1 MNNKSTSLLLALFA
15 FSFQPAFGASVG
27 TSFTYQGR
35 LTSGTNAPSG
45 LYDMTFSIWSA
56 STGATQV
63 VNTLTNPAVGVTNG
77 LFTAT
82 LDFGSAVFD
91 GSARWLEVGVRTNGS
106 GTFLTL
112 SPRQALAATPYA
124 QYAPGAGVASAVVAG
139 GVTTS
144 MLADGAVTTAKIG
157 PAAVTSSNIDDGGS
171 VAYEGFTGTARSLST
186 AETLPFSA
194 LSPVTVN
201 GGIPPSFTFTLDGET
216 FGTAIGFVGHEAISE
231 PYEFV
236 VEVIAEP
243 GALNPDTQL
252 ARQGRLTFVRGS
264 VANSFAGVVTGCAS
278 SSYDGT
284 SALYTFRLEPALS
297 YLTLSTDYKVSQ
309 NIKVPDLVTSLY
321 STLASDTLT
330 LTLSGSYSSRESIIQ
345 YGESGLNFF
354 SRLLEDEGIFYFF
367 QQGSGA
373 PALVLGDSA
382 PAFPAAPFGSLRYYG
397 DQAVDLPIGA
407 VFVRTFQRSTRNS
420 TRVSTIRDYDFE
432 KPTLQLQGKRDGVL
446 GQGEDY
452 QFGSPWK
459 TPADLS
465 SQASRREERRL
476 VERATRS
483 GTANAAGL
491 RAGYTFVLDDRS
503 GAGVGDTYLVTAV
516 QHAGFRRTVKGEPS
530 YFYGNQFEV
539 IPAATQFRPAFK
551 APRPVAQPCPAIVTG
566 PAGEEIH
573 VDKYGRVKVQ
583 FYWDRLGHM
592 DDKSSAWVRV
602 ASPWAGFGHGM
613 LFLPRVDDEVLVG
626 FVGGNPDE
634 PVVTGSFFN
643 DANMPID
650 GLPGNK
656 TRSTIKTRSSKG
668 GAGANELMFEDAA
681 GSELLAMTAQKDLTL
696 SAGNDSTL
704 STGHDMSVSVSHDL
718 TVSTIHDLTVSS
730 GHNLSLTAAQG
741 VGINTASDPAFA
753 LKVNG
758 AVAATNFQGSG
769 AGLNNVPAAALTGTL
784 ADAQLPANAALRSG
798 GNVFVGP
805 QVIASGSLRMSD
817 QGIFFRGG
825 SDILHGLGWFST
837 GSFAGANPDG
847 PVLFGCAGGGLG
859 SLCGAPILALA
870 WNSQG
875 NVVLDPVG
883 ANAGTLTPGLTFGP
897 SGTEGIASKRS
908 AGGNQSGLDFY
919 TAGTNR
925 LSLTSS
931 GSLGIG
937 TTSPVRRVQIVDADG
952 ISGSLQVGANT
963 VGANPKLIYFGDGD
977 YVHIGESGADD
988 TMELKAAIFSFT
1000 HQDGSGYVG
1009 IGTNNPQAAL
1019 HVVGNILATGTITP
1033 NSDRNAKT
1041 DFAPVDPAAVLD
1053 CVAKL
1058 PIQQWRFKAE
1068 PEGIK
1073 HVGPMAQ
1080 DFRAAFGLGENPTA
1094 IATVDA
1100 DGVALAA
1107 IQGLNQ
1113 KLDDRDAQIQALK
1126 RQNDSLEQRLKNLEL
1141 LIPSIVEKNRG
1152 RL

>member
-1 MNNKSTSLLLALFA
+1 MNHKSTSLLFALLAL
-15 FSFQPAFGASVG
+15 SFQQAFGASLG
-27 TSFTYQGR
+27 TVFTYQGC
-35 LTSGTNAPSG
+35 LSSGTNAANG
-45 LYDMTFSIWSA
+45 LYDLTFGVWSA

-63 VNTLTNPAVGVTNG
+63 GNTLTNSAVGVTNG
-77 LFTAT
+77 LFTVL

-91 GSARWLEVGVRTNGS
+91 GSARWLEVGVRPNGNGS
-106 GTFLTL
+106 FLTL
-112 SPRQALAATPYA
+112 APRQALAATPYA
-124 QYAPGAGVASAVVAG
+124 QYAPGAGVASTVVAG

-171 VAYEGFTGTARSLST
+171 VAYEGFTDTARSLST

-516 QHAGFRRTVKGEPS
+516 QHEGFRRTVKGEPS

-643 DANMPID
+643 AMNMPIEE
-650 GLPGNK
+650 LPNNK

-696 SAGNDSTL
+696 SAGNDSDI
-704 STGHDMSVSVSHDL
+704 STGHDMSVSATHDL
-718 TVSTIHDLTVSS
+718 TISS
-730 GHNLSLTAAQG
+730 GHNLSVTAAQG
-741 VGINTASDPAFA
+741 VGINIASDPAFA

-758 AVAATNFQGSG
+758 AIAATSFQGSG
-769 AGLNNVPAAALTGTL
+769 SGLTGL
-784 ADAQLPANAALRSG
+784 QPANLPFNVAYLNSNQVFSG
-798 GNVFVGP
+798 QIGFTGP
-805 QVIASGSLRMSD
+805 LAMNSTVQNYADMFMND
-817 QGIFFRGG
+817 Q
-825 SDILHGLGWFST
+825 DIHSRNDAYHGLGWY
-837 GSFAGANPDG
+837 GDVKPFAGVAVNG
-847 PVLFGCAGGGLG
+847 PVLYGFSGGGLG
-859 SLCGAPILALA
+859 YKNFNATNLVLN
-870 WNSQG
+870 WNSSG
-875 NVVLDPVG
+875 SVGINNTNPVATLDVHDSSGYGGTIHVG
-883 ANAGTLTPGLTFGP
+883 ANVT
-897 SGTEGIASKRS
+897 
-908 AGGNQSGLDFY
+908 GGD
-919 TAGTNR
+919 
-925 LSLTSS
+925 
-931 GSLGIG
+931 
-937 TTSPVRRVQIVDADG
+937 
-952 ISGSLQVGANT
+952 
-963 VGANPKLIYFGDGD
+963 PKLIRFGDGD
-977 YVHIGESGADD
+977 YVHLGENGADD

-1009 IGTNNPQAAL
+1009 IGTNNPHAAL

-1041 DFAPVDPAAVLD
+1041 DFAAVDPAAVLD

-1080 DFRAAFGLGENPTA
+1080 DFRAAFSLGENPTA

-1107 IQGLNQ
+1107 IQGLNR